1 VRIEDYADT
10 LRGHRVLH
18 LIGKGNNPAT
28 MPLTVPV
35 LRVPEASRE
44 QRTCGPLVLRPVS
57 GQPIDRRDAYPM
69 VARIAKAA
77 GIPRHSVNPIPAPKA
92 GAGASRHRR
101 GAKRGCRARK
111 FLGFG
116 CRARGPF
123 RAYRDMSTPVEPHQ
137 WMISQLVDRE
147 ASRLH
152 SSTNLDEELCPLLG
166 VEDVAQILGLTTE
179 TLQSWHANRTSDGP
193 RASLI
198 RGELRFTL
206 SEVGRYMRGHPRCAP

>member
-1 VRIEDYADT
+1 V
-10 LRGHRVLH
+10 
-18 LIGKGNNPAT
+18 
-28 MPLTVPV
+28 
-35 LRVPEASRE
+35 
-44 QRTCGPLVLRPVS
+44 
-57 GQPIDRRDAYPM
+57 
-69 VARIAKAA
+69 AA
-77 GIPRHSVNPIPAPKA
+77 G
-92 GAGASRHRR
+92 
-101 GAKRGCRARK
+101 ARK

-147 ASRLH
+147 ASPLH

-198 RGELRFTL
+198 RGELRYTL